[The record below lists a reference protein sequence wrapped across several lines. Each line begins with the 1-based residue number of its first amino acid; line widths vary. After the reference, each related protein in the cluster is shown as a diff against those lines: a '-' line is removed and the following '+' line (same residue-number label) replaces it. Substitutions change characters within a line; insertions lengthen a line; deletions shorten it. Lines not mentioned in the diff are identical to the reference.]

1 MKKKHSAAMM
11 FLGHSDEARVAQES
25 GRDEDVDAKSP
36 TAEQKPDVDTIEREL
51 KEKGRSIKIE
61 HQVHKSEGI
70 QSRVGPITTK
80 FLVGGL
86 GTSTTVFEESPRIF
100 VGAEVTNPVFK
111 PEDQCFKKLPEI
123 VLTRYP
129 KMAKYLNTLPAPT
142 RAISIPSLPREKQTA
157 CPKIPPREPAEEG
170 AGATGSGGP
179 GDSTPRNEIM
189 ESGDGIETPI
199 FELVPRKSRRK
210 AVRIQGNTVESK
222 MLPIF
227 HHIPDTGPVGPV
239 SLRPSLPERYAI
251 PVTVQRNGFV
261 AQKSTG
267 IPVHG
272 VQETAKTEEEL
283 LMEQLTLIDER
294 FSRESVGKLSD

>member
-36 TAEQKPDVDTIEREL
+36 TAEQKPNVDTIEKEP

-61 HQVHKSEGI
+61 HQVHKFEGI
-70 QSRVGPITTK
+70 QSHVGPITTK
-80 FLVGGL
+80 FPVGGL
-86 GTSTTVFEESPRIF
+86 GTSTTVLEESPRIF
-100 VGAEVTNPVFK
+100 VGAEVTK

-129 KMAKYLNTLPAPT
+129 KMAKYLNTLPAPM

-157 CPKIPPREPAEEG
+157 CPTTPPREHAEEG
-170 AGATGSGGP
+170 AGTTGSGGP
-179 GDSTPRNEIM
+179 GDATPRNEVV
-189 ESGDGIETPI
+189 ESEDGIETPI
-199 FELVPRKSRRK
+199 FKLVPRKSRRK

-251 PVTVQRNGFV
+251 PVTVQRNEFV

-272 VQETAKTEEEL
+272 VREAAKTEEEL